1 MVPPDPVVSAQDVLQ
16 AFRRDAPDLFLGAAF
31 ITVGL
36 VAIAFSALSK
46 KRDALLIYFGIFAA
60 LYGLRL
66 WIQPR
71 VFGIAL
77 AHPDQFQVP
86 HAEFFKR
93 LRSGISYLIPIPLV
107 LYFRCAGFLITRAAL
122 AAAYLLVIIEIALAV
137 AAFGFGARPFY
148 DVVNNI
154 AVIAALA
161 ILIVQFVTTAQPT
174 DKHIVVIRRGL
185 LIFAAFVPAALIASM
200 VKLAAASQRAVASDP
215 AQFLLGI

>member
-77 AHPDQFQVP
+77 A
-86 HAEFFKR
+86 
-93 LRSGISYLIPIPLV
+93 
-107 LYFRCAGFLITRAAL
+107 
-122 AAAYLLVIIEIALAV
+122 AAYLRCDVTWSRRAKNFTPTMPARKPPTCAEKAAPPPPLNRASLANV
-137 AAFGFGARPFY
+137 
-148 DVVNNI
+148 
-154 AVIAALA
+154 L
-161 ILIVQFVTTAQPT
+161 
-174 DKHIVVIRRGL
+174 
-185 LIFAAFVPAALIASM
+185 FA
-200 VKLAAASQRAVASDP
+200 
-215 AQFLLGI
+215 